1 MENTLS
7 NLEKLSDGLLF
18 ISESEHP
25 LQPICFENIQAFQD
39 HIPKETKIET
49 QHIDQF
55 FRDAVKTNP
64 EFSGEEIEISKKFQE
79 LLSYIK
85 EKIENVIV
93 YRCGEVSVRAFIL
106 GETEEGKFA
115 GLTTTLIET

>member
-1 MENTLS
+1 MENTFS
-7 NLEKLSDGLLF
+7 NLEKLSEGLIF

-25 LQPICFENIQAFQD
+25 LQPICFENKQAF
-39 HIPKETKIET
+39 HNYIPKETKIET
-49 QHIDQF
+49 QHIDNF
-55 FRDAVKTNP
+55 FRNAIKTCP
-64 EFSGEEIEISKKFQE
+64 ELSGEEMEISKKFEE
-79 LLSYIK
+79 LLNYIK